1 MRKDMETN
9 EETKY
14 LNPTSKVEYA
24 EFEEQPIREPQS
36 EKTGWKKVAIGSAAG
51 ILLGAGA
58 IYAVSGEEKQDAAST
73 ASSPTADKQ
82 PAKVGEVS
90 DDMSFTDAFNSARA
104 QVGAGGVFH
113 WHGGIYSTYTADEWD
128 NMTADNREEYAQA
141 IKPEIRADE
150 MENSYVAEAHT
161 TSHSQTADAKA
172 DVEPVSHASVQS
184 AAYHQDDVEPAYV
197 VASQSHQDTTNADDD
212 VHVVAQGT
220 VQGHAAA
227 AVDLNGDGD
236 ADVAVIDINDNHVL
250 DDPDVV
256 VDHQGNM
263 ATVGQLAEAAGQQPD
278 DGTDYAMQHDD
289 GLDPNMQQVSY
300 GENPDVSPDM
310 PDYMNDAD
318 MGTMV

>member
-1 MRKDMETN
+1 METN

-24 EFEEQPIREPQS
+24 EFEEQPISEPQP
-36 EKTGWKKVAIGSAAG
+36 EKAGWKKVAIGSAAG

-58 IYAVSGEEKQDAAST
+58 LYAVSGEEKQEATAT

-82 PAKVGEVS
+82 PVKVGEVS

-128 NMTADNREEYAQA
+128 NMTATNREEYAQT

-161 TSHSQTADAKA
+161 TSHSQTVDAKA
-172 DVEPVSHASVQS
+172 DVEPVSHASVQT
-184 AAYHQDDVEPAYV
+184 AVHQQEDVEPAYV
-197 VASQSHQDTTNADDD
+197 AASQSHQDTTNADDD

-236 ADVAVIDINDNHVL
+236 ADVAVIDVNDNNVL

-278 DGTDYAMQHDD
+278 DGTNYAMQPDD
-289 GLDPNMQQVSY
+289 GIDPNMQQVSY

>member
-1 MRKDMETN
+1 METN

-24 EFEEQPIREPQS
+24 EFEEQPISEPQS

-58 IYAVSGEEKQDAAST
+58 IYAVSGEEKQDVAST

-82 PAKVGEVS
+82 PVKVGEVS

-128 NMTADNREEYAQA
+128 NMTADSREEYAQA
-141 IKPEIRADE
+141 IKSEIRADE
-150 MENSYVAEAHT
+150 MENSYIAEAHA

-172 DVEPVSHASVQS
+172 DVEPVSHEPVQT
-184 AAYHQDDVEPAYV
+184 AVHQQEDVEPAYV
-197 VASQSHQDTTNADDD
+197 AASQSHQDTTNADDD

-227 AVDLNGDGD
+227 AVDLNGDVD
-236 ADVAVIDINDNHVL
+236 ADVAVIDVNDNNVL

-278 DGTDYAMQHDD
+278 DGIDYAMQHDG
-289 GLDPNMQQVSY
+289 GLDPNMQQVAY

>member
-1 MRKDMETN
+1 METN

-82 PAKVGEVS
+82 PVKVGEVS

-128 NMTADNREEYAQA
+128 NMTATNREEYAQT

-161 TSHSQTADAKA
+161 TSHSQTVDAKA
-172 DVEPVSHASVQS
+172 DVEPVSHASVQT
-184 AAYHQDDVEPAYV
+184 AVHQQEDVEPAYV
-197 VASQSHQDTTNADDD
+197 AASQSHQDTTNADDD
-212 VHVVAQGT
+212 VHVVAQGM

-289 GLDPNMQQVSY
+289 GIDPNMQQVSY

>member
-1 MRKDMETN
+1 METN

-24 EFEEQPIREPQS
+24 DFEEQPISEPQP

-51 ILLGAGA
+51 ILLGAGT
-58 IYAVSGEEKQDAAST
+58 IYAVSGEEEQDAAST

-82 PAKVGEVS
+82 PVKVGEVS

-128 NMTADNREEYAQA
+128 NMTATNREEYAQT

-161 TSHSQTADAKA
+161 TSHSQTVDAKA
-172 DVEPVSHASVQS
+172 DVEPVSHTSVQT
-184 AAYHQDDVEPAYV
+184 AVHQQEDVEPAYV
-197 VASQSHQDTTNADDD
+197 AASQSHQDTTNADDD

-263 ATVGQLAEAAGQQPD
+263 ATVGQLAEAAGQQTD
-278 DGTDYAMQHDD
+278 DGTDYAMQHDG

>member
-1 MRKDMETN
+1 METN

-24 EFEEQPIREPQS
+24 EFEEQPISEPQP
-36 EKTGWKKVAIGSAAG
+36 EKAGWKKVAIGSAAG
-51 ILLGAGA
+51 ILLGAGT

-82 PAKVGEVS
+82 PVKVGEVS

-128 NMTADNREEYAQA
+128 NMTSDNREEYAQA

-161 TSHSQTADAKA
+161 TAHSQTADTKA
-172 DVEPVSHASVQS
+172 DVEPVSHEPVQT
-184 AAYHQDDVEPAYV
+184 AVHQQEDVEPAYV
-197 VASQSHQDTTNADDD
+197 AASQSHQDTTNADDD

-236 ADVAVIDINDNHVL
+236 ADVAVIDVNDNHVL

-263 ATVGQLAEAAGQQPD
+263 ATVGQLAEAAGQQTD

-289 GLDPNMQQVSY
+289 GLDPNMQQVAY

>member
-1 MRKDMETN
+1 METN

-82 PAKVGEVS
+82 PVKVGEVS
-90 DDMSFTDAFNSARA
+90 EDMSFTDAFNSARA
-104 QVGAGGVFH
+104 QVGPGGVFH
-113 WHGGIYSTYTADEWD
+113 WHGGIYSTYTTDEWD
-128 NMTADNREEYAQA
+128 QMTAESRESYAQTV
-141 IKPEIRADE
+141 KPEIKAGE
-150 MENSYVAEAHT
+150 MENAYVAEAHT
-161 TSHSQTADAKA
+161 VAHSHVADHD
-172 DVEPVSHASVQS
+172 DVQPVSHESAQATVQ
-184 AAYHQDDVEPAYV
+184 QQTDVEPAYV
-197 VASQSHQDTTNADDD
+197 AASQSHQEATTSDDD

-236 ADVAVIDINDNHVL
+236 ADVAVIDVNDNQVL

-256 VDHQGNM
+256 VDQQGNM
-263 ATVGQLAEAAGQQPD
+263 ATVGQIAEASGQHTD
-278 DGTDYAMQHDD
+278 DGTDYAMQQDANN
-289 GLDPNMQQVSY
+289 DPNMQQVAY

-318 MGTMV
+318 MGTMM

>member
-1 MRKDMETN
+1 METN

-82 PAKVGEVS
+82 PVKVGEVS
-90 DDMSFTDAFNSARA
+90 EDMSFTDAFNSARA
-104 QVGAGGVFH
+104 QVGPGGVFH
-113 WHGGIYSTYTADEWD
+113 WHGGIYSTYTTDEWD
-128 NMTADNREEYAQA
+128 QMTAESRESYAQA
-141 IKPEIRADE
+141 VKPEIKTGE
-150 MENSYVAEAHT
+150 MENAYVAEAHT
-161 TSHSQTADAKA
+161 VAHSHVADHD
-172 DVEPVSHASVQS
+172 DVQPVSHESAQATVQ
-184 AAYHQDDVEPAYV
+184 QQTDVEPAYV
-197 VASQSHQDTTNADDD
+197 AASQSHQEATTSDDD

-236 ADVAVIDINDNHVL
+236 ADVAVIDVNDNQVL

-256 VDHQGNM
+256 VDQQGNM

-289 GLDPNMQQVSY
+289 SLDPNIQQVAY

>member
-1 MRKDMETN
+1 METN

-14 LNPTSKVEYA
+14 LNPTSKVENA
-24 EFEEQPIREPQS
+24 EYEEQPIREPQS

-58 IYAVSGEEKQDAAST
+58 IYAVSGEEKQDAAAT
-73 ASSPTADKQ
+73 ASSPTSDKQ
-82 PAKVGEVS
+82 PVKVGEVS
-90 DDMSFTDAFNSARA
+90 DDMSFTEAFSSARA

-113 WHGGIYSTYTADEWD
+113 WHGGIYSTYTTDEWD

-141 IKPEIRADE
+141 VKPEIRADE
-150 MENSYVAEAHT
+150 LENSYVAEAHT
-161 TSHSQTADAKA
+161 TTHSQTADAKV
-172 DVEPVSHASVQS
+172 DVEPVSHETAQAAVQQQ
-184 AAYHQDDVEPAYV
+184 ADADPANV
-197 VASQSHQDTTNADDD
+197 AASQTHQNIATTDDD

-227 AVDLNGDGD
+227 AVDFNGDGD
-236 ADVAVIDINDNHVL
+236 ADVVVIDVNDNNLL

-289 GLDPNMQQVSY
+289 SLEPNIQQVAY

-318 MGTMV
+318 MGTMA

>member
-1 MRKDMETN
+1 METN

-172 DVEPVSHASVQS
+172 DVEPVSHASVQT
-184 AAYHQDDVEPAYV
+184 AVHQQEDVEPAYV
-197 VASQSHQDTTNADDD
+197 AASQSHQDTTNADDD

-236 ADVAVIDINDNHVL
+236 ADVAVIDVNDNNVL

-263 ATVGQLAEAAGQQPD
+263 ATVGQLAEAAGQQTD

-289 GLDPNMQQVSY
+289 GIDPNMQQVSY

>member
-1 MRKDMETN
+1 METN

-82 PAKVGEVS
+82 PVKVGEVS
-90 DDMSFTDAFNSARA
+90 EDMSFTDAFNSARA
-104 QVGAGGVFH
+104 QVGPGGVFH
-113 WHGGIYSTYTADEWD
+113 WHGGIYSTYTTDEWD
-128 NMTADNREEYAQA
+128 QMTAESRESYAQTV
-141 IKPEIRADE
+141 KPEIKAGE
-150 MENSYVAEAHT
+150 MENAYVAEAHT
-161 TSHSQTADAKA
+161 VAHSHVADHD
-172 DVEPVSHASVQS
+172 DVQPVSHESAQATVQ
-184 AAYHQDDVEPAYV
+184 QQTDVEPAYV
-197 VASQSHQDTTNADDD
+197 AASQSHQEATTSDDD

-236 ADVAVIDINDNHVL
+236 ADVAVIDVNDNQVL

-256 VDHQGNM
+256 VDQQGNM

-289 GLDPNMQQVSY
+289 SLDPNIQQVDY

>member
-1 MRKDMETN
+1 METN

-36 EKTGWKKVAIGSAAG
+36 EKTGWEKVAIGSAAG

-82 PAKVGEVS
+82 PVKVGEVS
-90 DDMSFTDAFNSARA
+90 EDMSFTDAFNSARA
-104 QVGAGGVFH
+104 QVGPGGVFH
-113 WHGGIYSTYTADEWD
+113 WHGGIYSTYTTDEWD
-128 NMTADNREEYAQA
+128 QMTAESRESYAQTV
-141 IKPEIRADE
+141 KPEIKAGE
-150 MENSYVAEAHT
+150 MENAYVAEAHT
-161 TSHSQTADAKA
+161 VAHSHVADHD
-172 DVEPVSHASVQS
+172 DVQPVSHESAQATVQ
-184 AAYHQDDVEPAYV
+184 QQTDVEPAYV
-197 VASQSHQDTTNADDD
+197 AASQSHQEATTSDDD

-236 ADVAVIDINDNHVL
+236 ADVAVIDVNDNQVL

-256 VDHQGNM
+256 VDQQGNM

-289 GLDPNMQQVSY
+289 SLDPNIQQVAY

>member
-1 MRKDMETN
+1 METN

-24 EFEEQPIREPQS
+24 EFEEQPISEPQS

-58 IYAVSGEEKQDAAST
+58 IYAVSGEEKQETAVT

-82 PAKVGEVS
+82 PVKVGEVS

-161 TSHSQTADAKA
+161 MSHSQTADAKA
-172 DVEPVSHASVQS
+172 DVEPVSHASVQT
-184 AAYHQDDVEPAYV
+184 AVHQQEDVEPAYV
-197 VASQSHQDTTNADDD
+197 AASQSHQDTTNADDD

-236 ADVAVIDINDNHVL
+236 ADVAVIDVNDNNVL

-289 GLDPNMQQVSY
+289 GIDPNMQQVSY

>member
-1 MRKDMETN
+1 METN

-82 PAKVGEVS
+82 PVKVGEVS
-90 DDMSFTDAFNSARA
+90 EDMSFTDAFNSARA
-104 QVGAGGVFH
+104 QVGPGGVFH
-113 WHGGIYSTYTADEWD
+113 WHGGIYSTYTTDEWD
-128 NMTADNREEYAQA
+128 QMTAESRESYAQTV
-141 IKPEIRADE
+141 KPEIKAGE
-150 MENSYVAEAHT
+150 MENAYVAEAHT
-161 TSHSQTADAKA
+161 VAHSHVADHD
-172 DVEPVSHASVQS
+172 DVQPVSHESAQATVQ
-184 AAYHQDDVEPAYV
+184 QQTDVEPAYV
-197 VASQSHQDTTNADDD
+197 AASQSHQEATTSDDD

-236 ADVAVIDINDNHVL
+236 ADVAVIDVNDNQVL

-256 VDHQGNM
+256 VDQQGNM

-289 GLDPNMQQVSY
+289 SLDPNIQQVAY

>member
-1 MRKDMETN
+1 METN

-82 PAKVGEVS
+82 PVKVGEVS
-90 DDMSFTDAFNSARA
+90 EDMSFTDAFNSARA
-104 QVGAGGVFH
+104 QVGPGGVFH
-113 WHGGIYSTYTADEWD
+113 WHGGIYSTYTTDEWD
-128 NMTADNREEYAQA
+128 QMTAESRESYAQTV
-141 IKPEIRADE
+141 KPEIKTGE
-150 MENSYVAEAHT
+150 MENAYVAEAHT
-161 TSHSQTADAKA
+161 VAHSHAADHDDVQT
-172 DVEPVSHASVQS
+172 VSHESAQATVQ
-184 AAYHQDDVEPAYV
+184 QQTDVEPAYV
-197 VASQSHQDTTNADDD
+197 AASQSHQEATTSDDD

-236 ADVAVIDINDNHVL
+236 ADVAVIDVNDNQVL

-256 VDHQGNM
+256 VDQQGNM

-289 GLDPNMQQVSY
+289 SLDPNIQQVAY

>member
-1 MRKDMETN
+1 METN

-82 PAKVGEVS
+82 PVKVGEVS
-90 DDMSFTDAFNSARA
+90 EDMSFTDAFNSARA
-104 QVGAGGVFH
+104 QVGPGGVFH
-113 WHGGIYSTYTADEWD
+113 WHGGIYSTYTTDEWD
-128 NMTADNREEYAQA
+128 QMTAESRESYAQTV
-141 IKPEIRADE
+141 KPEIKAGE
-150 MENSYVAEAHT
+150 MENAYVAEAHT
-161 TSHSQTADAKA
+161 VAHSHVADHD
-172 DVEPVSHASVQS
+172 DVQPVSHESAQATVQ
-184 AAYHQDDVEPAYV
+184 QQTDVEPAYV
-197 VASQSHQDTTNADDD
+197 AASQSHLEAITFADD
-212 VHVVAQGT
+212 VHVVAQGA
-220 VQGHAAA
+220 VHGHAAA

-236 ADVAVIDINDNHVL
+236 ADVAVIDVNDNQVL

-256 VDHQGNM
+256 VDQQGNM

-289 GLDPNMQQVSY
+289 SLDPNIQQVAY

>member
-1 MRKDMETN
+1 METN

-24 EFEEQPIREPQS
+24 EFEEQPISEPQS

-58 IYAVSGEEKQDAAST
+58 IYAVSGEEKQDVAST

-82 PAKVGEVS
+82 PVKVGEVS

-128 NMTADNREEYAQA
+128 NMTADSREEYAQA
-141 IKPEIRADE
+141 IKSEIRADE
-150 MENSYVAEAHT
+150 MENSYIAEAHA

-172 DVEPVSHASVQS
+172 DVEPVSHEPVQT
-184 AAYHQDDVEPAYV
+184 AVHQQEDVEPAYV
-197 VASQSHQDTTNADDD
+197 AASQSHQDTTNADDD

-236 ADVAVIDINDNHVL
+236 ADVAVIDVNDNNVL

-278 DGTDYAMQHDD
+278 DGIDYAMQHDG
-289 GLDPNMQQVSY
+289 GLDPNMQQVAY

>member
-1 MRKDMETN
+1 METN

-82 PAKVGEVS
+82 PVKVGEVS
-90 DDMSFTDAFNSARA
+90 EDMSFTDAFNSARA

-113 WHGGIYSTYTADEWD
+113 WHGGIYSTYTTDEWD
-128 NMTADNREEYAQA
+128 QMTAESRESYAQTV
-141 IKPEIRADE
+141 KPEIKAGE
-150 MENSYVAEAHT
+150 MENAYVAEAHT
-161 TSHSQTADAKA
+161 VAHSHVADHD
-172 DVEPVSHASVQS
+172 DVQPVSHESAQATVQ
-184 AAYHQDDVEPAYV
+184 QQTDVEPAYV
-197 VASQSHQDTTNADDD
+197 AASQSHQEATTSDDD

>member
-1 MRKDMETN
+1 METN

-24 EFEEQPIREPQS
+24 EFEEQPISEPQS

-58 IYAVSGEEKQDAAST
+58 IYAVSGEEKQDTAST
-73 ASSPTADKQ
+73 ASSPTTDKQ
-82 PAKVGEVS
+82 PVKVGEVS

-128 NMTADNREEYAQA
+128 NMTAENREEYAQA

-150 MENSYVAEAHT
+150 MENSYVAEAHA

-172 DVEPVSHASVQS
+172 DVEPVSHASVQT
-184 AAYHQDDVEPAYV
+184 AVHQQEDVEPAYV
-197 VASQSHQDTTNADDD
+197 AASQSHQDTTNADDD

-236 ADVAVIDINDNHVL
+236 ADVAVIDVNDNNVL

-263 ATVGQLAEAAGQQPD
+263 ATVGQLAEAAGQQTD

-289 GLDPNMQQVSY
+289 GIDPNMQQVSY

>member
-1 MRKDMETN
+1 METN

-82 PAKVGEVS
+82 PVKVGEVS

-128 NMTADNREEYAQA
+128 NMTATNREEYAQT

-161 TSHSQTADAKA
+161 TSHSQTVDAKA
-172 DVEPVSHASVQS
+172 DVEPVSHASVQT
-184 AAYHQDDVEPAYV
+184 AVHQQEDVEPAYV
-197 VASQSHQDTTNADDD
+197 AASQSHQDTTNADDD

-236 ADVAVIDINDNHVL
+236 ADVAVIDINDNNVL

-289 GLDPNMQQVSY
+289 GLEPNMQQVSY

>member
-1 MRKDMETN
+1 METN

-82 PAKVGEVS
+82 PVKVGEVS
-90 DDMSFTDAFNSARA
+90 EDMSFTDAFNSARA
-104 QVGAGGVFH
+104 QVGPGGVFH
-113 WHGGIYSTYTADEWD
+113 WHGGIYSTYTTDEWD
-128 NMTADNREEYAQA
+128 QMTAESRESYAQTV
-141 IKPEIRADE
+141 KPEIKAGE
-150 MENSYVAEAHT
+150 MENAYVAEAHT
-161 TSHSQTADAKA
+161 VAHSHVADHD
-172 DVEPVSHASVQS
+172 DVQPVSHESAQATVQ
-184 AAYHQDDVEPAYV
+184 QQTDVEPAYV
-197 VASQSHQDTTNADDD
+197 AASQSHQEATTSDDD
-212 VHVVAQGT
+212 VHIVAQGT

-227 AVDLNGDGD
+227 TVDLNGDGD
-236 ADVAVIDINDNHVL
+236 ADVAVIDVNDNQVL

-256 VDHQGNM
+256 VDQQGNM
-263 ATVGQLAEAAGQQPD
+263 ATVGQIAEASGQHTD
-278 DGTDYAMQHDD
+278 DGTDYAMQQDANN
-289 GLDPNMQQVSY
+289 DPNMQQVAY

-318 MGTMV
+318 MGAIV

>member
-1 MRKDMETN
+1 METN

-82 PAKVGEVS
+82 PVKVGEVS

-113 WHGGIYSTYTADEWD
+113 WHDGIYSTYTADEWD

-161 TSHSQTADAKA
+161 TAHSQTADTKA
-172 DVEPVSHASVQS
+172 DVEPVSHEPVQT
-184 AAYHQDDVEPAYV
+184 AVHQQEDVEPAYV
-197 VASQSHQDTTNADDD
+197 AASQSHQDTTNADDD

-236 ADVAVIDINDNHVL
+236 ADVAVIDVNDNNVL

-289 GLDPNMQQVSY
+289 GIDPNMQQVSY
-300 GENPDVSPDM
+300 GENSDVSPDM

>member
-1 MRKDMETN
+1 MEAK

-24 EFEEQPIREPQS
+24 EFEEQPISEPRH
-36 EKTGWKKVAIGSAAG
+36 ENTGWKKVAIGSAAG

-58 IYAVSGEEKQDAAST
+58 IYAVSGEEKQDASTT

-82 PAKVGEVS
+82 PVKVGEVS
-90 DDMSFTDAFNSARA
+90 DDMSFTEAFNSARA

-128 NMTADNREEYAQA
+128 NMTADNREEYAQTV
-141 IKPEIRADE
+141 KPEIRPDE
-150 MENSYVAEAHT
+150 MANSYVAEAHT
-161 TSHSQTADAKA
+161 TTHSQTADAKA

-184 AAYHQDDVEPAYV
+184 AAYQQEDVEPAYV
-197 VASQSHQDTTNADDD
+197 AAPQSHQDTINTDDD
-212 VHVVAQGT
+212 VHIVAQGT

-227 AVDLNGDGD
+227 TIDLNGDGD
-236 ADVAVIDINDNHVL
+236 ADVAVIDVNDNNVL

-256 VDHQGNM
+256 VDPQGNM
-263 ATVGQLAEAAGQQPD
+263 ATVGQLAEAAGQQTD
-278 DGTDYAMQHDD
+278 DGNGYAMQQDES
-289 GLDPNMQQVSY
+289 LDPNMQQVAY

-318 MGTMV
+318 MATMV

>member
-1 MRKDMETN
+1 METN

-24 EFEEQPIREPQS
+24 EFEEQPISEPQS

-58 IYAVSGEEKQDAAST
+58 IYAVSGEEKQDVAST
-73 ASSPTADKQ
+73 ASSSTADKQ
-82 PAKVGEVS
+82 PVKVGEVS

-161 TSHSQTADAKA
+161 MSHSQTADAKA
-172 DVEPVSHASVQS
+172 DVEPVSHASVQT
-184 AAYHQDDVEPAYV
+184 AVHQQEDVEPAYV
-197 VASQSHQDTTNADDD
+197 AASQSHQDTTNADDD
-212 VHVVAQGT
+212 VHIVAQGT

-236 ADVAVIDINDNHVL
+236 ADVAVIDVNDNNVL

-289 GLDPNMQQVSY
+289 GIDPNMQQVSY

>member
-1 MRKDMETN
+1 METN

-73 ASSPTADKQ
+73 ASSSTADKQ
-82 PAKVGEVS
+82 PVKVGEVS
-90 DDMSFTDAFNSARA
+90 EDMSFTDAFNSARA
-104 QVGAGGVFH
+104 QVGPGGVFH
-113 WHGGIYSTYTADEWD
+113 WHGGIYSTYTTDEWD
-128 NMTADNREEYAQA
+128 QMTAESRESYAQTV
-141 IKPEIRADE
+141 KPEIKAGE
-150 MENSYVAEAHT
+150 MENAYVAEAHT
-161 TSHSQTADAKA
+161 VAHSHVADHD
-172 DVEPVSHASVQS
+172 DVQPVSHESAQATVQ
-184 AAYHQDDVEPAYV
+184 QQTDVEPAYV
-197 VASQSHQDTTNADDD
+197 AASQSHQEATTSDDD

-236 ADVAVIDINDNHVL
+236 ADVAVIDVNDNQVL

-256 VDHQGNM
+256 VDQQGNM

-289 GLDPNMQQVSY
+289 SLDPNIQQVAY

>member
-1 MRKDMETN
+1 METN

-24 EFEEQPIREPQS
+24 EFEEQPISEPQP
-36 EKTGWKKVAIGSAAG
+36 EKAGWKKVAIGSAAG

-58 IYAVSGEEKQDAAST
+58 LYAVSGEEKQEATAT

-82 PAKVGEVS
+82 PVKVGEVS

-141 IKPEIRADE
+141 VKPEIRADE
-150 MENSYVAEAHT
+150 LENSYVAEAHT
-161 TSHSQTADAKA
+161 TTHSQAADAKA

-197 VASQSHQDTTNADDD
+197 VASQSHQDTTTADDD

-236 ADVAVIDINDNHVL
+236 ADVAVIDVNDNNVL

-263 ATVGQLAEAAGQQPD
+263 ATVGQLAEAAGQQPE

-300 GENPDVSPDM
+300 SENPDVSPDM

>member
-1 MRKDMETN
+1 METN

-24 EFEEQPIREPQS
+24 EFEEQPISEPQS

-82 PAKVGEVS
+82 PVKVGEVS
-90 DDMSFTDAFNSARA
+90 EDMSFTDAFNSARA
-104 QVGAGGVFH
+104 QVGPGGVFH
-113 WHGGIYSTYTADEWD
+113 WHGGIYSTYTTDEWD
-128 NMTADNREEYAQA
+128 QMTAESRESYAQTV
-141 IKPEIRADE
+141 KPEIKAGE
-150 MENSYVAEAHT
+150 MENAYVAEAHT
-161 TSHSQTADAKA
+161 VAHSHVADHD
-172 DVEPVSHASVQS
+172 DVQPVSHESAQATVQ
-184 AAYHQDDVEPAYV
+184 QQTDVEPAYV
-197 VASQSHQDTTNADDD
+197 AASQSHQEATTSDDD

-236 ADVAVIDINDNHVL
+236 ADVAVIDVNDNQVL

-256 VDHQGNM
+256 VDQQGNM

-289 GLDPNMQQVSY
+289 SLDPNIQQVAY

>member
-1 MRKDMETN
+1 MQISPILWLAAAVGFLALEASTFNM
-9 EETKY
+9 
-14 LNPTSKVEYA
+14 TSIW
-24 EFEEQPIREPQS
+24 F
-36 EKTGWKKVAIGSAAG
+36 AIGSAAG

-82 PAKVGEVS
+82 PVKVGEVS
-90 DDMSFTDAFNSARA
+90 EDMSFTDAFNSARA
-104 QVGAGGVFH
+104 QVGPGGVFH
-113 WHGGIYSTYTADEWD
+113 WHGGIYSTYTTDEWD
-128 NMTADNREEYAQA
+128 QMTAESRESYAQTV
-141 IKPEIRADE
+141 KPEIKAGE
-150 MENSYVAEAHT
+150 MENAYVAEAHT
-161 TSHSQTADAKA
+161 VAHSHVADHDDVQT
-172 DVEPVSHASVQS
+172 VSHESAQATVQ
-184 AAYHQDDVEPAYV
+184 QQTDVEPAYV
-197 VASQSHQDTTNADDD
+197 AASQSHQEATTSDDD

-236 ADVAVIDINDNHVL
+236 ADVAVIDVNDNQVL

-256 VDHQGNM
+256 VDQQGNM

-289 GLDPNMQQVSY
+289 SLDPNIQQVAY

>member
-1 MRKDMETN
+1 M
-9 EETKY
+9 
-14 LNPTSKVEYA
+14 TSIW
-24 EFEEQPIREPQS
+24 F
-36 EKTGWKKVAIGSAAG
+36 AIGSAAG

-82 PAKVGEVS
+82 PVKVGEVS

-128 NMTADNREEYAQA
+128 NMTADNREEYT
-141 IKPEIRADE
+141 
-150 MENSYVAEAHT
+150 N
-161 TSHSQTADAKA
+161 A
-172 DVEPVSHASVQS
+172 DVEPVSHEPVQTPV
-184 AAYHQDDVEPAYV
+184 HQQADVEPAYV
-197 VASQSHQDTTNADDD
+197 AASQSNQDTTNADDD

-236 ADVAVIDINDNHVL
+236 ADVAVIDVNDNNVL

-289 GLDPNMQQVSY
+289 GIDPNMQQVSY

>member
-1 MRKDMETN
+1 METN

-14 LNPTSKVEYA
+14 LNPTSKVENA
-24 EFEEQPIREPQS
+24 EFEEQPIREPQT

-51 ILLGAGA
+51 ILLGGVA
-58 IYAVSGEEKQDAAST
+58 IYAVSGEEKQDAAAT
-73 ASSPTADKQ
+73 ASSPTSDKQ
-82 PAKVGEVS
+82 PVKVGEVS
-90 DDMSFTDAFNSARA
+90 DDMSFTEAFSSARA

-141 IKPEIRADE
+141 VKPEIRADE
-150 MENSYVAEAHT
+150 LENSYVAEAHT
-161 TSHSQTADAKA
+161 TTHSQTADAKV
-172 DVEPVSHASVQS
+172 DVETVSHETAQASVQR
-184 AAYHQDDVEPAYV
+184 QEDVEPAYV
-197 VASQSHQDTTNADDD
+197 ATSQSHQDTAAADDD

-236 ADVAVIDINDNHVL
+236 ADVAVIDVNDNNVL

-263 ATVGQLAEAAGQQPD
+263 ATVGQLAEAAGQQTD
-278 DGTDYAMQHDD
+278 DGTDYAMQQDES
-289 GLDPNMQQVSY
+289 LDPNMQQMAY

-310 PDYMNDAD
+310 PDYVNDAD

>member
-1 MRKDMETN
+1 METN

-24 EFEEQPIREPQS
+24 EFEEQPISEPQS

-82 PAKVGEVS
+82 PVKVGEVS

>member
-1 MRKDMETN
+1 METN

-24 EFEEQPIREPQS
+24 EFEEQPISEPQS
-36 EKTGWKKVAIGSAAG
+36 EKTGWKNVAIGSAAG

-58 IYAVSGEEKQDAAST
+58 IYAGSGEDKQDAAST
-73 ASSPTADKQ
+73 ASSSTADKQ
-82 PAKVGEVS
+82 PVKVGEVS

-172 DVEPVSHASVQS
+172 DVEPVSHEPVQT
-184 AAYHQDDVEPAYV
+184 AVHQQEDVEPAYV
-197 VASQSHQDTTNADDD
+197 AASQSHQDTTNADDD

-236 ADVAVIDINDNHVL
+236 ADVAVIDVNDNNVL

-289 GLDPNMQQVSY
+289 GIDPIMQQVTY

>member
-1 MRKDMETN
+1 METN

-24 EFEEQPIREPQS
+24 DFEEQPISEPQP
-36 EKTGWKKVAIGSAAG
+36 EKAGWKRVAIGSAAG
-51 ILLGAGA
+51 ILLGAGT
-58 IYAVSGEEKQDAAST
+58 IYAVSGEEEQDAAST

-82 PAKVGEVS
+82 PVKVGEVS

-128 NMTADNREEYAQA
+128 NMTATNREEYAQT

-161 TSHSQTADAKA
+161 TSHSQTVDAKA
-172 DVEPVSHASVQS
+172 DVEPVSHASVQT
-184 AAYHQDDVEPAYV
+184 AVHQQEDVEPAYV
-197 VASQSHQDTTNADDD
+197 AASQSHQDTTNADDD

-236 ADVAVIDINDNHVL
+236 ADVAVIDVNDNNVL

-263 ATVGQLAEAAGQQPD
+263 ATVGQLAEAAGQQTD

-289 GLDPNMQQVSY
+289 GIDPNMQQVSY

>member
-1 MRKDMETN
+1 METN

-172 DVEPVSHASVQS
+172 DVEPVSHTSVQT
-184 AAYHQDDVEPAYV
+184 AVHQQEDVEPAYV
-197 VASQSHQDTTNADDD
+197 AASQSHQDTTNADDD

-236 ADVAVIDINDNHVL
+236 ADVAVIDVNDNNVL

-289 GLDPNMQQVSY
+289 SIDPNMQQVAY

>member
-1 MRKDMETN
+1 METN

-24 EFEEQPIREPQS
+24 EFEEQPISEPQP
-36 EKTGWKKVAIGSAAG
+36 EKAGWKKVAIGSAAG

-73 ASSPTADKQ
+73 ASSSTADKQ
-82 PAKVGEVS
+82 PVKVGEVS

-128 NMTADNREEYAQA
+128 NMTADNRAEYAQA
-141 IKPEIRADE
+141 VKPEIRADE

-161 TSHSQTADAKA
+161 TAHSQNADAKV
-172 DVEPVSHASVQS
+172 DVEPVSHETAQATVQ
-184 AAYHQDDVEPAYV
+184 QQTDVEPAYV
-197 VASQSHQDTTNADDD
+197 AASQSHQEATTSDDD
-212 VHVVAQGT
+212 VHIVAQGT

-236 ADVAVIDINDNHVL
+236 ADVAVIDVNDNQVL

-256 VDHQGNM
+256 VDQQGNM
-263 ATVGQLAEAAGQQPD
+263 ATVGQIAEASGQHTD
-278 DGTDYAMQHDD
+278 DGTDYAMQQDANN
-289 GLDPNMQQVSY
+289 DPNMQQVAY

>member
-1 MRKDMETN
+1 METN

-82 PAKVGEVS
+82 PVKVGEVS
-90 DDMSFTDAFNSARA
+90 EDMSFTDAFNSARA
-104 QVGAGGVFH
+104 QVGPGGVFH
-113 WHGGIYSTYTADEWD
+113 WHGGIYSTYTTDEWD
-128 NMTADNREEYAQA
+128 QMTAESRESYAQA
-141 IKPEIRADE
+141 VKPEIKAGE
-150 MENSYVAEAHT
+150 MENAYVAEAHT
-161 TSHSQTADAKA
+161 VAHSHVADHD
-172 DVEPVSHASVQS
+172 DVQPVSHESAQATVQ
-184 AAYHQDDVEPAYV
+184 QQTDVEPAYV
-197 VASQSHQDTTNADDD
+197 AASQSHQEATTSDDD

-236 ADVAVIDINDNHVL
+236 ADVAVIDVNDNQVL

-256 VDHQGNM
+256 VDQQGNM

-289 GLDPNMQQVSY
+289 SLDPNIQQVAY

>member
-1 MRKDMETN
+1 METN

-82 PAKVGEVS
+82 PVKVGEVS
-90 DDMSFTDAFNSARA
+90 EDMSFTDAFNSARA
-104 QVGAGGVFH
+104 QVGPGGVFH
-113 WHGGIYSTYTADEWD
+113 WHGGIYSTYTTDEWD
-128 NMTADNREEYAQA
+128 QMTAESRESYAQTV
-141 IKPEIRADE
+141 KPEIKAGE
-150 MENSYVAEAHT
+150 MENAYVAEAHT
-161 TSHSQTADAKA
+161 VAHSHVADHD
-172 DVEPVSHASVQS
+172 DVQPVSHESAQATVQ
-184 AAYHQDDVEPAYV
+184 QQTDVEPAYV
-197 VASQSHQDTTNADDD
+197 AASQSHQEATTSDDD

-236 ADVAVIDINDNHVL
+236 ADVAVIDVNDNQVL
-250 DDPDVV
+250 DAPDVV
-256 VDHQGNM
+256 VDQQGNM

-289 GLDPNMQQVSY
+289 SLDPNIQQVAY

>member
-1 MRKDMETN
+1 METN

-82 PAKVGEVS
+82 PVKVGEVS
-90 DDMSFTDAFNSARA
+90 EDMSFTDAFNSARA
-104 QVGAGGVFH
+104 QVGPGGVFH
-113 WHGGIYSTYTADEWD
+113 WHGGIYSTYTTDEWD
-128 NMTADNREEYAQA
+128 QMTAESRESYAQA
-141 IKPEIRADE
+141 VKPEIKAGE
-150 MENSYVAEAHT
+150 MENAYVAEAHT
-161 TSHSQTADAKA
+161 VAHSHAADHD
-172 DVEPVSHASVQS
+172 DVQPVSHESAQATVQ
-184 AAYHQDDVEPAYV
+184 QQTDVEHAYV
-197 VASQSHQDTTNADDD
+197 AASQSHQEATTSDDD
-212 VHVVAQGT
+212 VHIVAQGT

-227 AVDLNGDGD
+227 TVDLNGDGD
-236 ADVAVIDINDNHVL
+236 ADVAVIDVNDNQVL

-256 VDHQGNM
+256 VDQQGNM
-263 ATVGQLAEAAGQQPD
+263 ATVGQIAEASGQHTD
-278 DGTDYAMQHDD
+278 DGTDYAMQQDANN
-289 GLDPNMQQVSY
+289 DPNMQQVSY

>member
-1 MRKDMETN
+1 METN

-24 EFEEQPIREPQS
+24 EFEEQPISEPQS

-82 PAKVGEVS
+82 PVKVGEVS

-197 VASQSHQDTTNADDD
+197 AASQSYQDTTNADDD

-236 ADVAVIDINDNHVL
+236 ADVAVIDVNDNNVL

-289 GLDPNMQQVSY
+289 SLDPNIQQVDY

>member
-1 MRKDMETN
+1 METN

-24 EFEEQPIREPQS
+24 EFEEQPISEPQP
-36 EKTGWKKVAIGSAAG
+36 EKAGWKKVAIGSAAG

-82 PAKVGEVS
+82 PVKVGEVS
-90 DDMSFTDAFNSARA
+90 EDMSFTDAFNSARA
-104 QVGAGGVFH
+104 QVGPGGVFH
-113 WHGGIYSTYTADEWD
+113 WHGGIYSTYTTDEWD
-128 NMTADNREEYAQA
+128 QMTAESRESYAQTV
-141 IKPEIRADE
+141 KPEIKAGE
-150 MENSYVAEAHT
+150 MENAYVAEAHT
-161 TSHSQTADAKA
+161 VAHSHVADHD
-172 DVEPVSHASVQS
+172 DVQPVSHESAQATVQ
-184 AAYHQDDVEPAYV
+184 QQTDVEPAYV
-197 VASQSHQDTTNADDD
+197 AASQSHQEATTSDDD

-236 ADVAVIDINDNHVL
+236 ADVAVIDVNDNQVL

-256 VDHQGNM
+256 VDQQGNM

-289 GLDPNMQQVSY
+289 SLDPNIQQVAY